1 METIGIKLADGSFYP
16 LLEEGKPAKKSVSLT
31 TVQDNQTIV
40 HVDVYRSKTGTM
52 EDAEYVDTLEI
63 KNLNP
68 HANGEPSFNLDI
80 GLDENNELSAD
91 ISDPETGKSSETK
104 VELIS
109 RTLSETKNPPV
120 HFEKDPTISQEPV
133 TDGVVLDDDL
143 DFQQN
148 NEAKEMLGNDANSE
162 DFSFDSL
169 MDDSQKN
176 ENSENQENEQTVNEE
191 NITDNFDLAEF
202 DEIENSVNP
211 EEILLDQENNVED
224 INAKVQDLPQEDSD
238 SPDSPDLS
246 DSSDSQD
253 SAEEKNQNATSE
265 FIASPVGIKASKG
278 HKHSAEK
285 KVPSVEEVLAE
296 NTSEEN
302 LQEDQEGQQASEN
315 ADFTEDDFSNP
326 EDFNEETKI
335 SESTEQIENPSNEN
349 SEEEKVPSVEDILA
363 GSGNKNEEDFT
374 LPDFDDSQN
383 EGTED
388 FSSENISDV
397 ALPDFDDFNENE
409 ENSVDEENSL
419 NEENNQDKTLAKD
432 APAEEEED
440 FNLDL
445 PDFVETSENSA
456 TQDFSA
462 DEVPEEDLDS
472 LTKDFSTEGLDG
484 DDEEAKSNYY
494 SAVGLGSAF
503 DDDIGEPDLSSTEE
517 DEKLTKDP
525 TFEPNNEMFSD
536 LYDKET
542 LEGKNSYSEEDVEKK
557 TKVPVIICIIC
568 AVICIL
574 ASLFVLFVIP
584 SKFNL
589 LKKNAAKP
597 EEKLQNQT
605 EEISQPAEENLESE
619 NSSEDE
625 NEILIEISS
634 DEEDLG
640 ENAENSLEETEIAE
654 TAEQNAAKEDEIV
667 VAQSPE
673 NIVPV
678 EPEPSP
684 VKIEDIRYKIKW
696 GDTLW
701 DISNAYYKN
710 PWRYKYL
717 ARYNGI
723 KNPDHIISG
732 NWILI
737 PAE

>member
-16 LLEEGKPAKKSVSLT
+16 LLEEGKPAKKSVNLT

-80 GLDENNELSAD
+80 GLDENNKLTAD
-91 ISDPETGKSSETK
+91 ISDPETGRSSETK

-109 RTLSETKNPPV
+109 RTLSEAKNPPV
-120 HFEKDPTISQEPV
+120 HFEKDPTISQDPSP
-133 TDGVVLDDDL
+133 DGVVLDDDL

-148 NEAKEMLGNDANSE
+148 SEAKEMLGNDANDE

-169 MDDSQKN
+169 MNDAQQKEN
-176 ENSENQENEQTVNEE
+176 ENPETEQNVSEE
-191 NITDNFDLAEF
+191 NIADNFDFTEF
-202 DEIENSVNP
+202 DEMENSVNP
-211 EEILLDQENNVED
+211 EEAILDSENNVEN
-224 INAKVQDLPQEDSD
+224 INAQVQDIPQEN
-238 SPDSPDLS
+238 SPSP
-246 DSSDSQD
+246 D
-253 SAEEKNQNATSE
+253 SAEEKNLGNKSE
-265 FIASPVGIKASKG
+265 FIASPVGIKAGKG

-296 NTSEEN
+296 NSDEEN
-302 LQEDQEGQQASEN
+302 VQVSEQSPENEEVNEGQKDLQAKEAETDS
-315 ADFTEDDFSNP
+315 F
-326 EDFNEETKI
+326 EEAV
-335 SESTEQIENPSNEN
+335 
-349 SEEEKVPSVEDILA
+349 SEEEKVPSVEEILA
-363 GSGNKNEEDFT
+363 NNGSKNEEDFS

-383 EGTED
+383 EGSED
-388 FSSENISDV
+388 LNSENISDV

-409 ENSVDEENSL
+409 VNPLLSENSQNSADENTDENFTIATKNPSEEENS
-419 NEENNQDKTLAKD
+419 
-432 APAEEEED
+432 D

-445 PDFVETSENSA
+445 PDFVDEPENSIS
-456 TQDFSA
+456 QDFSE
-462 DEVPEEDLDS
+462 DNVPEENFDS
-472 LTKDFSTEGLDG
+472 NSINDDFSTEGLD
-484 DDEEAKSNYY
+484 DDENSSSSNF
-494 SAVGLGSAF
+494 SAVGLSSAF
-503 DDDIGEPDLSSTEE
+503 DDDIGEPDLSIDGE
-517 DEKLTKDP
+517 DEKFTKDP

-542 LEGKNSYSEEDVEKK
+542 LEGKNSYSEDDVKKK
-557 TKVPVIICIIC
+557 TKVSVIICIIC
-568 AVICIL
+568 AIICIL
-574 ASLFVLFVIP
+574 ASLFVLFIIP

-589 LKKNAAKP
+589 LKKNIIQQ
-597 EEKLQNQT
+597 EKDLQNQND
-605 EEISQPAEENLESE
+605 EIFQNSEENL
-619 NSSEDE
+619 NAGNEDLSNEE
-625 NEILIEISS
+625 NEIIIEIPSDKENS
-634 DEEDLG
+634 DENDKNLLE
-640 ENAENSLEETEIAE
+640 ESEEENS
-654 TAEQNAAKEDEIV
+654 EQNQEQTAAKEDEIV
-667 VAQSPE
+667 VAQNPE
-673 NIVPV
+673 NIVPG

-732 NWILI
+732 QWLLI